1 MELSSGLNLKQSK
14 IGGARVK
21 KGKIVSMLAVSIM
34 SSVMLTGC
42 IDAMPDMT
50 EEQENMVAEYAA
62 GLLLKYSPN
71 YDYRLVSERELEEVI
86 QAENEA
92 ALQEETTQMQESE
105 MEETEPDKTEENI
118 QPDNDSSNEQQI
130 VEDIDTDMFSADAD
144 IAQELGIEGL
154 SVRYQSYEVYDTY
167 PKENSGFSLSAANGK
182 KLLIVYFDVENTT
195 DEDMQVDFN
204 EYNIKGKVKVND
216 ERASSV
222 LNTMLVDDMIS
233 YIGQISAGE
242 TLQLFFATEVS
253 EEAANEIESIKLD
266 ISGNGNSVSIPLK

>member
-71 YDYRLVSERELEEVI
+71 YDYRLVSERELEETI
-86 QAENEA
+86 QTENEA

-105 MEETEPDKTEENI
+105 MEETEPYKTEENI
-118 QPDNDSSNEQQI
+118 QPDNDSSNEQQS
-130 VEDIDTDMFSADAD
+130 VEGIEEDMFSADAD

-242 TLQLFFATEVS
+242 TLQLVFATEVS

>member
-1 MELSSGLNLKQSK
+1 MELSSGLNLKLSE

-71 YDYRLVSERELEEVI
+71 YDYRLVSEREIEETI

-92 ALQEETTQMQESE
+92 ALQKETTQIQESE
-105 MEETEPDKTEENI
+105 MEKTEPDKTEENI
-118 QPDNDSSNEQQI
+118 QPDNDSSNEQQS
-130 VEDIDTDMFSADAD
+130 VEGIEEDMFSADAD

-242 TLQLFFATEVS
+242 TLQLVFATEVS

>member
-92 ALQEETTQMQESE
+92 ALQEETTQIQESE
-105 MEETEPDKTEENI
+105 MEKTEPDKTEENI

-242 TLQLFFATEVS
+242 TLQLVFATEVS

>member
-1 MELSSGLNLKQSK
+1 MELSSGLNLKLSE

-118 QPDNDSSNEQQI
+118 QPDNDSSNEQQS
-130 VEDIDTDMFSADAD
+130 VEGIEEDMFSADAD

-242 TLQLFFATEVS
+242 TLQLVFATEVS

>member
-71 YDYRLVSERELEEVI
+71 YDYRLVSEREIEETI

-92 ALQEETTQMQESE
+92 ALQKETTQIQESE
-105 MEETEPDKTEENI
+105 MEKTEPDKTEENI

-242 TLQLFFATEVS
+242 TLQLVFATEVS

>member
-1 MELSSGLNLKQSK
+1 M
-14 IGGARVK
+14 K

-71 YDYRLVSERELEEVI
+71 YDYRLVSEREIEETI

-92 ALQEETTQMQESE
+92 ALQKETTQIQESE
-105 MEETEPDKTEENI
+105 MEKTEPDKTEENI

-242 TLQLFFATEVS
+242 TLQLVFATEVS

>member
-71 YDYRLVSERELEEVI
+71 YDYRLVSEREIEETI

-92 ALQEETTQMQESE
+92 ALQKETTQIQESE
-105 MEETEPDKTEENI
+105 MEKTEPDKTEENI
-118 QPDNDSSNEQQI
+118 QPDNDSSNEQQS
-130 VEDIDTDMFSADAD
+130 VEGIEEDMFSADAD

-242 TLQLFFATEVS
+242 TLQLVFATEVS

>member
-92 ALQEETTQMQESE
+92 ALQKETTQMQESE

-242 TLQLFFATEVS
+242 TLQLVFATEVS